1 MNLFLPPLKF
11 SAAHFEC
18 NIASKVLQ
26 HPVMGSKCFCMPL
39 VLIIFSCKIV
49 VNLSVHIL
57 DFNFILLSLEM
68 QKNTPRC
75 KKIRLICLGAEKG
88 FNGKNPCWSFFAFQS
103 IWARD
108 IGVCFFTYCQDFVL
122 YKKNHVK
129 CSHANACYVVY
140 YITTSSIFLLEI
152 ARFQSVICW

>member
-11 SAAHFEC
+11 SEAHFEC

-88 FNGKNPCWSFFAFQS
+88 FNGKKTHVEVFLHFNLSEHEISAYAFTHIVRTLFFIRKIMSSLVTLMLVMLCTTLLQLHHQSSCWKS
-103 IWARD
+103 
-108 IGVCFFTYCQDFVL
+108 QDFNL
-122 YKKNHVK
+122 
-129 CSHANACYVVY
+129 
-140 YITTSSIFLLEI
+140 
-152 ARFQSVICW
+152 